1 MRSKALVTTKPPP
14 RLSCS
19 TPRLNIHR
27 QHDLIYYMY
36 HKNRLQWHRSIPP
49 ASHGILSILPKFSPT
64 VQQPSFVVFET
75 METKMTQLT
84 EHGTAILLTVRNT
97 IANPCISLPSKRNP
111 LTTGHPRTETILH
124 GTPYP
129 KDPIHRYTEKRI
141 SISDKLD
148 SLPTNL
154 GVPTRLSSNQMI
166 GHRIQDTSSNPQGR
180 LCALL
185 FGVRYKLTLARIECM
200 TIQCSSM

>member
-97 IANPCISLPSKRNP
+97 IYTVHHIQKTPFIDIPKNESQSLTNW
-111 LTTGHPRTETILH
+111 TAFPRIWVYLH
-124 GTPYP
+124 G
-129 KDPIHRYTEKRI
+129 
-141 SISDKLD
+141 
-148 SLPTNL
+148 
-154 GVPTRLSSNQMI
+154 
-166 GHRIQDTSSNPQGR
+166 
-180 LCALL
+180 
-185 FGVRYKLTLARIECM
+185 LAQ
-200 TIQCSSM
+200 TK